1 MRPEAAGAESD
12 TLAGALGEAGCAAE
26 LDPHAWRNESGA
38 VGGEPEGD
46 RCADADGEGGS
57 RLSRTGTNALL
68 VLGLAGVAV
77 VGGYLLLRARR
88 TKN

>member
-1 MRPEAAGAESD
+1 MEPDEIDRPSDGAMAQPTGGASAPSAAP
-12 TLAGALGEAGCAAE
+12 TTQAAK
-26 LDPHAWRNESGA
+26 AS
-38 VGGEPEGD
+38 
-46 RCADADGEGGS
+46 S

-88 TKN
+88 SKN

>member
-1 MRPEAAGAESD
+1 MEPDEIDRPSDGTMAQPTGGASAPSAAP
-12 TLAGALGEAGCAAE
+12 TQAAK
-26 LDPHAWRNESGA
+26 AS
-38 VGGEPEGD
+38 
-46 RCADADGEGGS
+46 S

-88 TKN
+88 SKN

>member
-1 MRPEAAGAESD
+1 MEPDEIDRPSDGAMAQPTGGASTPSAVPTQAAKA
-12 TLAGALGEAGCAAE
+12 
-26 LDPHAWRNESGA
+26 
-38 VGGEPEGD
+38 
-46 RCADADGEGGS
+46 GS

-88 TKN
+88 SKN